1 MTPIDPTTL
10 PLRDIHL
17 PAPIGWWP
25 PAPGWWLL
33 AFVSLAGPLCAL
45 AWWTWRRRT
54 RLRREALA
62 RLASLRQ
69 SAGSPHQTAMA
80 VSLLLREISIALDA
94 AQPQSSL
101 QGERWLARLDA
112 IAPGLT
118 QDPALRGALL
128 TGPYDPQISF
138 DTGAFLAA
146 VERWIR
152 RLPQRRL
159 RVRHV

>member
-1 MTPIDPTTL
+1 MTPIDPATL

-33 AFVSLAGPLCAL
+33 AFFSLAIPLCAL
-45 AWWTWRRRT
+45 AWWGWRRRT

-62 RLASLRQ
+62 RLARLRQ
-69 SAGSPHQTAMA
+69 TAGSPHQTAMG

-94 AQPQSSL
+94 AQPQMSL

-112 IAPGLT
+112 LAPGLT
-118 QDPALRGALL
+118 QDPALRSALL
-128 TGPYDPQISF
+128 TGPYDPQASF
-138 DTGAFLAA
+138 DTAAFLAA